1 MVLSTAECRARL
13 GVDPQHVAR
22 EKIVDSAVGFRLV
35 EYHCYPTL
43 KIDQWQRIYN
53 AFIKFIV
60 YCFHLDVERFCKI
73 RKKLRI
79 YGRFQLF
86 STNFVNNLGRMPIP
100 PTAWDAWYGQDAHT
114 SYGVGAWYGQD
125 AHTS

>member
-1 MVLSTAECRARL
+1 
-13 GVDPQHVAR
+13 
-22 EKIVDSAVGFRLV
+22 
-35 EYHCYPTL
+35 
-43 KIDQWQRIYN
+43 
-53 AFIKFIV
+53 

-86 STNFVNNLGRMPIP
+86 STNFVNNLGRMPIT
-100 PTAWDAWYGQDAHT
+100 PTAWDAWYGQDANT
-114 SYGVGAWYGQD
+114 SYCVGAWYGQD

>member
-1 MVLSTAECRARL
+1 MVLPTAECWARL

-22 EKIVDSAVGFRLV
+22 EKIVDSTVGFRLV

-86 STNFVNNLGRMPIP
+86 STNFVNNLGRMPIT
-100 PTAWDAWYGQDAHT
+100 PTVWDAWYGQDAYT

>member
-1 MVLSTAECRARL
+1 MVLSTAECWARL

-86 STNFVNNLGRMPIP
+86 STNFVNNLGRTPIP
-100 PTAWDAWYGQDAHT
+100 PTTWAT
-114 SYGVGAWYGQD
+114 
-125 AHTS
+125 